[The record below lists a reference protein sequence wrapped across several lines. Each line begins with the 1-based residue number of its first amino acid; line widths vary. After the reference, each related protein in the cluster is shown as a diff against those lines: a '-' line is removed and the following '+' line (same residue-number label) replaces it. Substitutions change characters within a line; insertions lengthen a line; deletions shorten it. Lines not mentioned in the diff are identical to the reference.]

1 LQIIAYV
8 VDVSRGIIRAERNLG
23 RYAMFVCFFPQII
36 QGPIPRYGDLAGQ
49 LYEGYRFDEKE
60 FVKGAWLVLWGFFL
74 KLMIA
79 DRAGTAVNTIFGGW
93 EAYQG
98 VYVLVGGGLYGLELY
113 TDFLSCVCLAKGTD
127 LLFGIR
133 LADNFH
139 HPYMA
144 RSVKE
149 LWGRWHLSLS
159 SWLKD
164 YVYIPLGGN
173 RKGRCRKYGNIL
185 VTFFVSGIWHG
196 AGYKYIFWGM
206 LHGIYQIAGDLTRN
220 LRNRIYG
227 SLGMEADNRARVWVE
242 RVFTWFLV
250 TAAWVIFR
258 AGGLRQGLF
267 MVYNMVTVYNPW
279 ILFDDSLL
287 SLGLSWK
294 EWVVL
299 GCSVLALIKA
309 ESLQEKICVRDEL
322 LRQPLI
328 IRWGAALAS
337 EAIIW
342 GAITRVCGL
351 LTTGCGRRWAVSLPK
366 WWCWTAMSFFWTTG
380 RMRGMPGW
388 LWMICGGAR

>member
-1 LQIIAYV
+1 M
-8 VDVSRGIIRAERNLG
+8 DVSRGIIRAERNLG
-23 RYAMFVCFFPQII
+23 RYALFVCFFPQII

-113 TDFLSCVCLAKGTD
+113 TDFLSCVCLAKGTA

-149 LWGRWHLSLS
+149 FWGRWHLSLS

-206 LHGIYQIAGDLTRN
+206 LHGIYQIAGDLTGN

-328 IRWGAALAS
+328 IRWGAALA
-337 EAIIW
+337 
-342 GAITRVCGL
+342 
-351 LTTGCGRRWAVSLPK
+351 AVSMIMIFGSYGYGFN
-366 WWCWTAMSFFWTTG
+366 ASDFIYG
-380 RMRGMPGW
+380 RF
-388 LWMICGGAR
+388 